1 MASFEDKIS
10 ISDFS
15 IEDID
20 TSEIDKLSD
29 WLPSN
34 GVMDLN
40 IAEQGL
46 IVTLNA
52 QNICQEKIT
61 QVDRLIG
68 LKENEKNIAWSNAAL
83 VKAHVAGHKT
93 VKSKEWFAQAD
104 EDYIKVCN
112 ELVVAKACKK
122 WFENKAGYFSGWHY
136 AFKTFLRRD
145 YGLEKLGN
153 FQSITY
159 NNRNPEEHT
168 SGEKNENADDMCG
181 EIDWKQ

>member
-1 MASFEDKIS
+1 MGSFKDKINLN
-10 ISDFS
+10 DFS

-20 TSEIDKLSD
+20 TSEIDKLSG

-46 IVTLNA
+46 IVTLTA
-52 QNICQEKIT
+52 QNLCQERIA

-68 LKENEKNIAWSNAAL
+68 LKESEKSKAWSNAAL
-83 VKAHVAGHKT
+83 NKAPAAGHKT
-93 VKSKEWFAQAD
+93 VKAKEWFAQAD
-104 EDYIKVCN
+104 EDYIRVCN
-112 ELVVAKACKK
+112 ELVIAKACKK
-122 WFENKAGYFSGWHY
+122 WFENKASHFSGWHY

-159 NNRNPEEHT
+159 NDRSPESHT
-168 SGEKNENADDMCG
+168 SGENGDDMCG
-181 EIDWKQ
+181 EIDWK